1 MAKYDEI
8 CGECSMKKLF
18 GFLILSGL
26 LVLSACGNSGKTDTD
41 SEASDINDKPE
52 TSTQEKEEQQEE
64 TVKEV
69 TADDI
74 IAAFKEEGIEIGD
87 VTDLEK
93 KEFGDTRE
101 EGKRILVPS
110 LGEDAGG
117 RLFLFKDKEGLA
129 KAKEYYVSLGESGP
143 LFYSHTYEKG
153 LFLLQMNGDMEDA
166 EFEKYEK
173 VMDETLE

>member
-1 MAKYDEI
+1 
-8 CGECSMKKLF
+8 MKR
-18 GFLILSGL
+18 ILGL
-26 LVLSACGNSGKTDTD
+26 VMLSVLLLLAACGGTDKTSTDTVKND
-41 SEASDINDKPE
+41 TTDKHEA
-52 TSTQEKEEQQEE
+52 EEP
-64 TVKEV
+64 VKEI
-69 TADDI
+69 TTDDMI
-74 IAAFKEEGIEIGD
+74 SAFKKDGLEIGD

-117 RLFLFKDKEGLA
+117 RIFRFKDKEGLA
-129 KAKEYYVSLGESGP
+129 KAKEYYVTLGESGP

-166 EFEKYEK
+166 KFEQYEK
-173 VMDETLE
+173 VMDAIID